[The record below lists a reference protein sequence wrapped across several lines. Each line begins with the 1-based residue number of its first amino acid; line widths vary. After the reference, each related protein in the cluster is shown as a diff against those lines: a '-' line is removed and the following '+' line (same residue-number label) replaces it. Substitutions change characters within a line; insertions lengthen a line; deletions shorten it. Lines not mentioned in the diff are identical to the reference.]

1 MRNMI
6 INILKVLMVL
16 KSIAISHTFPR
27 LHNRKEEYMNTYTV
41 EFRIEGSSLI
51 PSNITKIL
59 ELTPS
64 QTENIGES
72 INPKRKNN
80 ALWSYNGIF
89 SEENFTEQK
98 WETLEEGLLYILE
111 KLQPKANI
119 IQNKLN
125 IYKRYLWCG
134 HFQESFSGGP
144 KFSPELLK
152 KLAEF
157 NTELI
162 LSNYCSD

>member
-1 MRNMI
+1 MD
-6 INILKVLMVL
+6 
-16 KSIAISHTFPR
+16 
-27 LHNRKEEYMNTYTV
+27 TYTV

-51 PSNITKIL
+51 PSIITKTL

-64 QTENIGES
+64 QTENIGDS

-80 ALWSYNGIF
+80 ALWSYNGIS
-89 SEENFTEQK
+89 SEENFIEQK

-111 KLQPKANI
+111 KLQPKADI

-144 KFSPELLK
+144 KFSPKLLK
-152 KLAEF
+152 KLSDFE
-157 NTELI
+157 TELI
-162 LSNYCSD
+162 ISNYRSE

>member
-1 MRNMI
+1 MD
-6 INILKVLMVL
+6 
-16 KSIAISHTFPR
+16 
-27 LHNRKEEYMNTYTV
+27 TYTV

-51 PSNITKIL
+51 PSNITKLL

-64 QTENIGES
+64 RTENIGDS

-80 ALWSYNGIF
+80 ALWSYDGIS
-89 SEENFTEQK
+89 SEKNFVAQEWK
-98 WETLEEGLLYILE
+98 TLEEGLLYLLE
-111 KLQPKANI
+111 KLQPKADI
-119 IQNKLN
+119 IQNELN
-125 IYKRYLWCG
+125 IYKKYLWCG

-152 KLAEF
+152 KLSDF

-162 LSNYCSD
+162 ISNYS